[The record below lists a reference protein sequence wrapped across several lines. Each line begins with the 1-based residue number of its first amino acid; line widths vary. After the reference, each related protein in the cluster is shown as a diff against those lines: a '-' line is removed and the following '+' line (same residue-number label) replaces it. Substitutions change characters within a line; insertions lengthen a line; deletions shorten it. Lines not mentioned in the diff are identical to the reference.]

1 MYTKSGEWTFNRIF
15 DENNAGTVDFKRW
28 SGYLVDGRNIL
39 GRNMPVQDTRFVR
52 FLKRWKRENGRD
64 PGPTDVVYEVTGQA
78 LDTVWHMKPVD
89 PKDRRERVGY
99 PTQKPVALYERIIRA
114 SSNAGEIILD
124 PFAGCATT
132 LVAAERLG
140 RQWVGM
146 DIWDNAKAVVLARM
160 ERERLVLPESDRSD
174 LFTEGIHF
182 TAEPPTRTDDG
193 ETAAPFL
200 RVKERVREPEGQR
213 MSRAGI

>member
-1 MYTKSGEWTFNRIF
+1 
-15 DENNAGTVDFKRW
+15 
-28 SGYLVDGRNIL
+28 
-39 GRNMPVQDTRFVR
+39 
-52 FLKRWKRENGRD
+52 
-64 PGPTDVVYEVTGQA
+64 
-78 LDTVWHMKPVD
+78 MKPVD